1 MKKTAC
7 ICNTKR
13 DIKYVFGSICKT
25 ALKCLSDTEEVG
37 VCLLNCGGLCVCV
50 CVYLSLSLGE
60 RLVSGKDLAAQ
71 AGMLRNDRRPV

>member
-7 ICNTKR
+7 ICNTKS
-13 DIKYVFGSICKT
+13 DIKYVFGCISKT
-25 ALKCLSDTEEVG
+25 ALKCLLDTEEVG
-37 VCLLNCGGLCVCV
+37 VCL